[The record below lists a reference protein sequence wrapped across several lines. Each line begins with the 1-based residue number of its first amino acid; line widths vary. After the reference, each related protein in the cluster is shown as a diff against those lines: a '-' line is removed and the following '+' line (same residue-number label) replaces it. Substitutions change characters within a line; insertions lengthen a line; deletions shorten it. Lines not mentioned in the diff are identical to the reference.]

1 MTKKTTIK
9 YISDLMNNPGRLT
22 AGDQGSIGG
31 LRQSFPYFV
40 PVRYLDAVTLHRESP
55 YSPAMLSAISPYM
68 GNWILF
74 SDFMDASLQVAA
86 NEIADNSSL
95 QGPEKLHEV
104 VEETSI
110 PSEQDSITVTDDIV
124 DEIPSPA
131 SMTAVVEEANSEI
144 AAIDAVSYIRELSDV
159 VANAAVVADVEIA
172 TENEAAIITPAIAP
186 EEAVIVDEQ
195 AIIEDI
201 LPEDIQVMEQI
212 SGEEIILP
220 VIAEVEVAI
229 ATEPAVIEDKTPEEH
244 QAIDNS
250 AATAEILP
258 TEISVEEDTNAQQ
271 TATVT
276 TSTENNNEPEQL
288 VTSNTAE
295 VMAETNIIDNVA
307 DTSTTDI
314 EEEHKNFWSQG
325 DEASNTTT
333 TEANTLSSV
342 AAPIPDQLPIK
353 KTPAPEPTAQS
364 QVPDEEFR
372 PTQHTRQ
379 EKPLIYPIY
388 TEDYFLQ
395 QGEKISP
402 VLPTDIDSLKT
413 AETAE
418 EAAKSLMVMMSFSE
432 WLLHFK
438 SSTEKQKE
446 ETKDQRALKTMW
458 QKEKLAAAIEEENE
472 EIPENVFEMAVNSIT
487 KEDGLASESLA
498 DIYIKQ
504 GKLDK
509 AIDMYRKLSLR
520 NPQKN
525 AYFARKIEEIL
536 KEKQL

>member
-9 YISDLMNNPGRLT
+9 YISDLMNNPARLT

-40 PVRYLDAVTLHRESP
+40 PVRYLDAVVTHRESP

-74 SDFMDASLQVAA
+74 SDFMDASLKVVA
-86 NEIADNSSL
+86 NETTDTSSVHEL
-95 QGPEKLHEV
+95 EKLPEV
-104 VEETSI
+104 VPETSI
-110 PSEQDSITVTDDIV
+110 LSEQDSLTITDNVV

-131 SMTAVVEEANSEI
+131 PMTADVVETNLEI
-144 AAIDAVSYIRELSDV
+144 VASDAVSDV
-159 VANAAVVADVEIA
+159 SEQIEVMTNAAVVADIGVATKDDLVQIIPETSIA
-172 TENEAAIITPAIAP
+172 EAQIANVPAIV
-186 EEAVIVDEQ
+186 EEP
-195 AIIEDI
+195 
-201 LPEDIQVMEQI
+201 LPEVTHVMEI
-212 SGEEIILP
+212 VSDKDTMLPTMVVEEL
-220 VIAEVEVAI
+220 VI
-229 ATEPAVIEDKTPEEH
+229 ATEPAVIENLTPEIIETTH
-244 QAIDNS
+244 NVT
-250 AATAEILP
+250 ATEILLPAEIAEDAVTEAELNIAHITP
-258 TEISVEEDTNAQQ
+258 TENSIITEQVE
-271 TATVT
+271 
-276 TSTENNNEPEQL
+276 
-288 VTSNTAE
+288 TSNNVE
-295 VMAETNIIDNVA
+295 VMAETNITDNIA
-307 DTSTTDI
+307 DTTTTDI
-314 EEEHKNFWSQG
+314 EEEHKNFWSQT
-325 DEASNTTT
+325 DEVKNATT
-333 TEANTLSSV
+333 TEDNTLSSV

-353 KTPAPEPTAQS
+353 KTPAPDTTVHS
-364 QVPDEEFR
+364 QIPDEEFR

-413 AETAE
+413 AEE
-418 EAAKSLMVMMSFSE
+418 VAKSLMVMMSFSE